1 MDCNIKIKEQNQGNV
16 FVASSCMIACVNSS
30 YSHPYYLSTNEL
42 RSIILFVVG
51 FSIYFP
57 VFLFEITIEFGLFT
71 FYASCFFINV
81 WWSGDL
87 DYVVDLL
94 WEEHGDFFGFEHDAK
109 ANGLNVLLI

>member
-1 MDCNIKIKEQNQGNV
+1 MDCNIKIKEQKQGNV
-16 FVASSCMIACVNSS
+16 LVASSCMITCVNSS

-71 FYASCFFINV
+71 SYASCFFINV
-81 WWSGDL
+81 WWSSDL

-94 WEEHGDFFGFEHDAK
+94 WEEHGDVFGFEHDVK